1 MERKAIKIFTAHD
14 NIEAEMILNTLKD
27 HHIPAYKKDLGN
39 AGLMNIYGGNSKYG
53 EEMFVAETDVEAAI
67 EILRSLGLE

>member
-1 MERKAIKIFTAHD
+1 MERKAIKIFTAQD

-53 EEMFVAETDVEAAI
+53 EEIFVAETDVEEAI
-67 EILRSLGLE
+67 EILRSMGFE